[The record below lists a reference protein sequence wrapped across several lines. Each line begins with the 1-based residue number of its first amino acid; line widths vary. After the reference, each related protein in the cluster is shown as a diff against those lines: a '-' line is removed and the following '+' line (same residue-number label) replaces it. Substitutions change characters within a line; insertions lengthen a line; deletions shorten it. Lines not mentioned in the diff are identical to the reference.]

1 MLVINSST
9 LLCVDLEGLGGGGRV
24 GGRWGG
30 REAPPGK
37 VQVILIYVVKLPKIC
52 LGAPPRINVLD
63 PRMSACLVISNT
75 PKLLDI
81 S

>member
-9 LLCVDLEGLGGGGRV
+9 LLCVDLEGLGGGGER
-24 GGRWGG
+24 GAP
-30 REAPPGK
+30 RESSSYFN
-37 VQVILIYVVKLPKIC
+37 LRSKITENMPRSP
-52 LGAPPRINVLD
+52 PPRINVLD